1 MIRNRGTNNIYLGG
15 FMASGKTSAGREL
28 ARVTGRPFLDLDAV
42 IEQRAGMTVT
52 EIFAIKG
59 ETEFRSIE
67 AQVLKEICELESCIV
82 SLGGGVLA
90 NDDNRRIIR
99 DSGPLVILDVK
110 PETVRLR
117 TAARP
122 GQRPLLEREDIEQLM
137 FSRRNAYDC
146 GDFRLQTDNLS
157 VDRVVLEIQE
167 KFDLPLSTAGVEQR
181 SCCLL
186 GNPGGK
192 VVVGSGILHRLPELL
207 GQEAAPFVVADALTA
222 HLFSSRMGRKKGL
235 AILPRG
241 ETAKS
246 LDRVSDLYRAFSE
259 AGVDRSDNVVALGGG
274 VVGDTAGF
282 AAATWMRGVG
292 LVQCPT
298 TLLAQVDSA
307 IGGKVG
313 VNLPHGKNLVGAFYQ
328 PGIILSDTNCLAS
341 LSWQDYRQ
349 GLSEI
354 VKYGLGEDHLFFD
367 WLEKNASLLK
377 ERDPGTLSEAVSWCS
392 RLKLEV
398 VAEDE
403 KERTG
408 ARVRLNLGH
417 TVGHALEAASG
428 YQTWQH
434 GDGVAI
440 GMLTAAHLACRT
452 GHCDAETLG
461 RLRILL
467 CKLGLPETPDR
478 SWGELLPHL
487 ERDKKFEGGK
497 TRLVLPRTG
506 AKSCVRDDISLDQL
520 HEAYE
525 EVIKWKTN

>member
-1 MIRNRGTNNIYLGG
+1 MTRNRGTGSIYLGG
-15 FMASGKTSAGREL
+15 FMASGKTTAGRAL
-28 ARVTGRPFLDLDAV
+28 ARVTGRPFLDLDAI
-42 IEQRAGMTVT
+42 IEQRAGVTVA
-52 EIFAIKG
+52 EIFAGKG
-59 ETEFRSIE
+59 EAEFRSIE
-67 AQVLKEICELESCIV
+67 TQVLKEICELENCIV
-82 SLGGGVLA
+82 ALGGGVLI
-90 NDDNRRIIR
+90 NDENRRIVK
-99 DSGPLVILDVK
+99 DSGPLVILDVE

-117 TAARP
+117 AATRP
-122 GQRPLLEREDIEQLM
+122 GQRPLLKRKNLEQLM
-137 FSRRNAYDC
+137 SSRRKAYDC

-157 VDRVVLEIQE
+157 VDGVVFEIRK
-167 KFDLPLSTAGVEQR
+167 KFDLPLFPEGVEQR
-181 SCCLL
+181 ICCVE
-186 GNPGGK
+186 NPGGK
-192 VVVGSGILHRLPELL
+192 VIVGRGILHRLPELL
-207 GQEAAPFVVADALTA
+207 GRDAAPFVVADALTA
-222 HLFSSRMGRKKGL
+222 HLFGSRVGRNKGL

-246 LDRVSDLYRAFSE
+246 LERVKALYQAFSDS
-259 AGVDRSDNVVALGGG
+259 GIDRSDTVVALGGG

-282 AAATWMRGVG
+282 AAATWMRGVD

-313 VNLPHGKNLVGAFYQ
+313 VNLPQGKNLVGAFYQ
-328 PGIILSDTNCLAS
+328 PRLILSDTDCLAS

-349 GLSEI
+349 GLSEM
-354 VKYGLGEDHLFFD
+354 VKYGLGEDQLFFE
-367 WLEKNASLLK
+367 WLGTNASLLK
-377 ERDPGTLSEAVSWCS
+377 ERDPDILSEAVSWCS

-398 VAEDE
+398 TAEDE

-408 ARVRLNLGH
+408 ARARLNLGH

-428 YQTWQH
+428 YRTWQH
-434 GDGVAI
+434 GDGVAV
-440 GMLTAAHLACRT
+440 GMLTAVHLAWRT
-452 GHCDAETLG
+452 GDCNAETLD

-467 CKLGLPETPDR
+467 CRLGLPNSPDR
-478 SWGELLPHL
+478 PWSELLPHL

-506 AKSCVRDDISLDQL
+506 ARSCVRDDISLDQL